1 MKDKLELFSSKIP
14 DINHLQSSKLIK
26 YFSYFLLI
34 ELEQSYFTAKN
45 ILECYETLLIKPY
58 SNIPDYLGKNS
69 KGRNATFGK
78 KTNGYY
84 LHRNAIENIRQ
95 KLSIIKEVPVTNNLI
110 SMEIFNGTPYYIKKI
125 AEQMNQCYDSGLFD
139 ATLVIIRKI
148 LETLIIETF
157 EKFKCDNLIKD
168 DNGNF
173 KYLSDLIPVFIN
185 SKFWNNSRNLKN
197 NIMQIKKYGDL
208 SAHNRRFLAKK
219 SDLDHLKSDLRQVI
233 EEIVLIIDYPG
244 SKKI

>member
-1 MKDKLELFSSKIP
+1 
-14 DINHLQSSKLIK
+14 
-26 YFSYFLLI
+26 
-34 ELEQSYFTAKN
+34 
-45 ILECYETLLIKPY
+45 
-58 SNIPDYLGKNS
+58 
-69 KGRNATFGK
+69 
-78 KTNGYY
+78 
-84 LHRNAIENIRQ
+84 
-95 KLSIIKEVPVTNNLI
+95 
-110 SMEIFNGTPYYIKKI
+110 
-125 AEQMNQCYDSGLFD
+125 MNQCYDSGLFD

-157 EKFKCDNLIKD
+157 EKLCDNLIKD

-244 SKKI
+244 SKKNIKGYQNDT